1 MGTRSRTLGHDLKA
15 WAADQLQVD
24 LGAPPEHVRAAYLR
38 KVQHENGSPN
48 LTAREA
54 LLILTGRT
62 NAARP
67 ALALEAAEEA
77 LRREVDD
84 FASRFFSL
92 PIAERKAEWEYLQM
106 RGQGFVRVDARLT
119 SLRPGL
125 HIALPQVD
133 RDPHVAELV
142 SAVARLFVLRP
153 AARAAA
159 RQTLVNDANRQGTW
173 RVWADAAQR
182 LRRNHKAIA
191 VLEPDLIARLA
202 DDRTLAKQKAEL
214 HRKMKKAVPAAETAG
229 SGGRTYTL
237 GWVAAALLGCMMCL
251 RILGTGT
258 SSSKTNFAPPPKAP
272 DFILE
277 NINKDR
283 VFRGENRPELDA
295 PERGFGKDWLERLRP
310 AKDKPAE
317 GPNDKQDPP

>member
-1 MGTRSRTLGHDLKA
+1 MATRSRTLGQDLKA

-24 LGAPPEHVRAAYLR
+24 TNAPPEHVRAAYLR
-38 KVQHENGSPN
+38 QVQHENGAPN

-92 PIAERKAEWEYLQM
+92 AIAERTAEWENLKA

-119 SLRPGL
+119 ALRPGI
-125 HIALPQVD
+125 HIVLPPLDNDSQIG
-133 RDPHVAELV
+133 ELV
-142 SAVARLFVLRP
+142 SAVGKLFVLRP

-159 RQTLVNDANRQGTW
+159 RQALLNDANRQGSW
-173 RVWADAAQR
+173 HAWAEAAQM
-182 LRRNHKAIA
+182 LRKNHKAIA

-202 DDRTLAKQKAEL
+202 DARVLAKQKAQL
-214 HRKMKKAVPAAETAG
+214 NRKMQKAAPRAEAVGAAG
-229 SGGRTYTL
+229 KSYSW
-237 GWVAAALLGCMMCL
+237 GWVAAAVLGCSMCL
-251 RILGTGT
+251 RLLGTGT
-258 SSSKTNFAPPPKAP
+258 SSPKTNFAPPPKPP

-277 NINKDR
+277 RINKDR
-283 VFRGENRPELDA
+283 VIRGDPDFLERMNKERVIRGEKRPELDA
-295 PERGFGKDWLERLRP
+295 PERGFGKQ
-310 AKDKPAE
+310 
-317 GPNDKQDPP
+317 NPP